1 MPIKLLDKIHSPQDL
16 KSLTNEELEQLAVE
30 LRAKM
35 IGTCSVQGGHL
46 ASSLGAVELII
57 ALHYVLD
64 CPNDR
69 IVFDVGHQSY
79 AHKLLTGR
87 FENFDTLRTFDG
99 ISGFPKIDESPCD
112 SHDAGH
118 ASDSI
123 STALGYACARDIN
136 GSNETVVAFIGDA
149 SISGGMAFEALNQV
163 ASSGTKLIIVL
174 NDNGMSISKN
184 VGGIAASLAH
194 SRLSKRYTS
203 VRDSVEDAVASKG
216 KLGKF
221 LMDTGNAF
229 KESFKQLVLPTGMFF
244 EQLGIT
250 YVGPVDG
257 HNIPTLI
264 ELFKETEEF
273 DGPII
278 IHAVTTKGKGY
289 KPAEKHPD
297 VFHGI
302 GAFDVKTGKS
312 QKKTDCKTWTSI
324 FSDELLR
331 LANKNEDIV
340 AITAAMTSGTG
351 LDAFAKKYP
360 KRFFDV
366 GIAEEHAV
374 TMASSLAMGGKIPV
388 VAIYSTFLQRAYD
401 QMMINVA
408 LQNQHVIFCLDR
420 AGLVGEDGPTHHG
433 SFDLSYLHTIPNMTV
448 LAPSDEGELRR
459 ALNYAI
465 DAQGPI
471 AIRYPRGA
479 CVKEIQKDTKPF
491 EERARLLHKGKDVA
505 ILCVGALASAALQAC
520 EILKEQGIYASIYDM
535 RFVQPLDKEALQAA
549 KCAKLVVTLE
559 ENSLSGGFGSSVLE
573 EYADSFESPK
583 VLRIGLPNKF
593 IQQGSLQK
601 LHELYGLDAAGIAS
615 KILEAYNK

>member
-35 IGTCSVQGGHL
+35 IGTCSLRGGHL
-46 ASSLGAVELII
+46 ASSLGAVELIV

-64 CPNDR
+64 CPRDR

-99 ISGFPKIDESPCD
+99 ISGFPKIDESSYD

-123 STALGYACARDIN
+123 STALGFACARDIN
-136 GSNETVVAFIGDA
+136 GRNETVVAFIGDA

-264 ELFKETEEF
+264 ELFKETKEF

-289 KPAEKHPD
+289 EPAEKHPD
-297 VFHGI
+297 IFHGI

-312 QKKTDCKTWTSI
+312 QKKADCKTWTSI

-448 LAPSDEGELRR
+448 LAPSDEGELRH

-465 DAQGPI
+465 NAQGPI

-479 CVKEIQKDTKPF
+479 CVEEIQENTKPF
-491 EERARLLHKGKDVA
+491 EEGARLLHEGKDVA
-505 ILCVGALASAALQAC
+505 ILCVGALASTALQAC
-520 EILKEQGIYASIYDM
+520 EILKEQGIYTSLYDM
-535 RFVQPLDKEALQAA
+535 RFVQPIDKEALQAA

-559 ENSLSGGFGSSVLE
+559 ENSLAGGFGSSVLE
-573 EYADSFESPK
+573 EYADSLESPK